1 MPPNWR
7 CCCRW
12 CVAATWPRPRNSP
25 ASTARRCSAPCSA
38 ARSRSASACS
48 SARAT
53 AIAPPS
59 SASAWPNTPSASRP
73 SSRRRVRWR
82 RCARLRSAGWCASA
96 PPTPCSMACCCR
108 RCTRCARAHP
118 QLRLEIH
125 ARNELANLTQREA
138 DVALRAT
145 AKPPAH
151 LVGRHL
157 GPIRSAVFIARA
169 AAPKRS
175 RDIDLANA
183 SWIAVDEALPEHPSV
198 RWRRKHLPRVEPVLR
213 LNSVQA
219 VFDAVRR
226 GLGVGIA
233 PLFLARGVDDVT
245 AITPPLDECETQ
257 LWLLDAPGVAPPAAH
272 PGRGRSHCT
281 DGRAELTPAQRS
293 LSGRRVR
300 PAVWRLEA
308 ARSRPA
314 RDAPVGCR
322 KRWRPIADRR
332 RRPRPRGRWR

>member
-1 MPPNWR
+1 MNASVQR
-7 CCCRW
+7 DIDAGELALLLSLVRGGTLS
-12 CVAATWPRPRNSP
+12 AAAPLAGVDT
-25 ASTARRCSAPCSA
+25 STVFRTVQRIERSLGQRLFERSREGYRATELGQRLAEHAERIEAELEA
-38 ARSRSASACS
+38 ARSLAQVREAAVSGLVRISTTDTLLNGLLLPSLHAL
-48 SARAT
+48 RA
-53 AIAPPS
+53 
-59 SASAWPNTPSASRP
+59 
-73 SSRRRVRWR
+73 
-82 RCARLRSAGWCASA
+82 
-96 PPTPCSMACCCR
+96 
-108 RCTRCARAHP
+108 AHP
-118 QLRLEIH
+118 QLKLEIH

-169 AAPKRS
+169 AAPKRG

-198 RWRRKHLPRVEPVLR
+198 RWRRKHLSRVEPALR
-213 LNSVQA
+213 LNSVQG

-257 LWLLDAPGVAPPAAH
+257 LWLLTHPESRHLRRIQAVAAH
-272 PGRGRSHCT
+272 M
-281 DGRAELTPAQRS
+281 AQTVV
-293 LSGRRVR
+293 LS
-300 PAVWRLEA
+300 
-308 ARSRPA
+308 
-314 RDAPVGCR
+314 
-322 KRWRPIADRR
+322 
-332 RRPRPRGRWR
+332 

>member
-1 MPPNWR
+1 MNASVQR
-7 CCCRW
+7 DIDAGELALLLSLVRGGTLS
-12 CVAATWPRPRNSP
+12 AAAQLAGVDT
-25 ASTARRCSAPCSA
+25 STVFRTVQRIERSLGQRLFERSREGYRATELGQRLAEHAERIEAELEA
-38 ARSRSASACS
+38 ARSLAQVREAAVSGLVRISTTDTLLNGLLLPSLHAL
-48 SARAT
+48 RA
-53 AIAPPS
+53 
-59 SASAWPNTPSASRP
+59 
-73 SSRRRVRWR
+73 
-82 RCARLRSAGWCASA
+82 
-96 PPTPCSMACCCR
+96 
-108 RCTRCARAHP
+108 AHP
-118 QLRLEIH
+118 QLKLEIH

-169 AAPKRS
+169 AAPKRG

-198 RWRRKHLPRVEPVLR
+198 RWRRKHLSRVEPALR
-213 LNSVQA
+213 LNSVQG

-257 LWLLDAPGVAPPAAH
+257 LWLLTHPESRHLRRIQAVAAH
-272 PGRGRSHCT
+272 M
-281 DGRAELTPAQRS
+281 AQTVV
-293 LSGRRVR
+293 LS
-300 PAVWRLEA
+300 
-308 ARSRPA
+308 
-314 RDAPVGCR
+314 
-322 KRWRPIADRR
+322 
-332 RRPRPRGRWR
+332 

>member
-1 MPPNWR
+1 MNASVQR
-7 CCCRW
+7 DIGATELALLLSLVRGGNL
-12 CVAATWPRPRNSP
+12 AAAAQLAGVDS
-25 ASTARRCSAPCSA
+25 STVFRTVQRSEKSLGQRLFERSRDGYRATELGQRLAEHAERIEAELEA
-38 ARSRSASACS
+38 ARSLAQVREAAVSGLVRISTTDTLLNGLLLPSLHAL
-48 SARAT
+48 RA
-53 AIAPPS
+53 
-59 SASAWPNTPSASRP
+59 
-73 SSRRRVRWR
+73 
-82 RCARLRSAGWCASA
+82 
-96 PPTPCSMACCCR
+96 
-108 RCTRCARAHP
+108 AHP

-151 LVGRHL
+151 LVGRQL

-198 RWRRKHLPRVEPVLR
+198 RWRRKHLPRVEPALR

-257 LWLLDAPGVAPPAAH
+257 LWLLTHPESRHLRRIQAVADHIA
-272 PGRGRSHCT
+272 RT
-281 DGRAELTPAQRS
+281 VV
-293 LSGRRVR
+293 LS
-300 PAVWRLEA
+300 
-308 ARSRPA
+308 
-314 RDAPVGCR
+314 
-322 KRWRPIADRR
+322 
-332 RRPRPRGRWR
+332 

>member
-1 MPPNWR
+1 MNASVQR
-7 CCCRW
+7 DIGATELALLLSLVRGGNL
-12 CVAATWPRPRNSP
+12 AAAAQLAGVDS
-25 ASTARRCSAPCSA
+25 STVFRTVQRSEKSLGQRLFERSREGYRATELGQRLAEHAERIEAELEA
-38 ARSRSASACS
+38 ARSLAQVREAAVSGLVRISTTDTLLNGLLLPSLHAL
-48 SARAT
+48 RA
-53 AIAPPS
+53 
-59 SASAWPNTPSASRP
+59 
-73 SSRRRVRWR
+73 
-82 RCARLRSAGWCASA
+82 
-96 PPTPCSMACCCR
+96 
-108 RCTRCARAHP
+108 AHP

-151 LVGRHL
+151 LVGRQL

-198 RWRRKHLPRVEPVLR
+198 RWRRKHLPRVEPALR

-257 LWLLDAPGVAPPAAH
+257 LWLLTHPESRHLRRIQAAADH
-272 PGRGRSHCT
+272 I
-281 DGRAELTPAQRS
+281 AQTVV
-293 LSGRRVR
+293 LS
-300 PAVWRLEA
+300 
-308 ARSRPA
+308 
-314 RDAPVGCR
+314 
-322 KRWRPIADRR
+322 
-332 RRPRPRGRWR
+332 